1 MDAVSSIRP
10 TRTNRADC
18 AADPS
23 TRIKLIIDQ
32 LFEAQN
38 AMLYFVRSNTDFQV
52 HTKPPPTGTIYPEIV
67 LGDQVMK
74 LVDQRKSGTSYKFAS
89 VSVILPSLLKS
100 NLQKA
105 VRRRAV
111 AAAYASMKHL
121 LAQDANELLRRL
133 PVIMC
138 EDTQLHPRLFME
150 VVWLMAAV
158 SKGYALTFEDAQI
171 VTDCVSACL
180 SAPAQYNL
188 AVDVTKQPRPD
199 QDPLFLAFSL
209 RIAYGGMKS
218 DMEFLGRLQNRAV
231 AGELP
236 LHTCNFEP
244 VAYMSIPPF
253 SLDAHLLS
261 EAVDFHCFPKMIEV
275 TGVAKK
281 AIWFHRSAPNVRPYT
296 GIGAKEAFEVEEAG
310 KVAHPFDKH
319 DEEAVEDFVAQ
330 TLGRLKGRPATVV
343 AVKPKQMRLTGFVI
357 RSSASL
363 A

>member
-1 MDAVSSIRP
+1 M
-10 TRTNRADC
+10 
-18 AADPS
+18 
-23 TRIKLIIDQ
+23 
-32 LFEAQN
+32 F
-38 AMLYFVRSNTDFQV
+38 YFVRSNTDFEV
-52 HTKPPPTGTIYPEIV
+52 YSTSPPKGTIYPEIV
-67 LGDQVMK
+67 LGDQVVK
-74 LVDQRKSGTSYKFAS
+74 LVDQRKTGTSYKFPC
-89 VSVILPSLLKS
+89 VPVILPSLLKS

-105 VRRRAV
+105 VRRRSV

-158 SKGYALTFEDAQI
+158 SKGYSLTLEDSQVVA
-171 VTDCVSACL
+171 DCVAACL

-188 AVDVTKQPRPD
+188 SVDVSQQPAPAN
-199 QDPLFLAFSL
+199 DPLFVAFSL

-236 LHTCNFEP
+236 LHSGGFEP
-244 VAYMSIPPF
+244 VEYTSIPPF
-253 SLDAHLLS
+253 SLDVHLLS
-261 EAVDFHCFPKMIEV
+261 EAVDFHCFPKMIEA

-281 AIWFHRSAPNVRPYT
+281 AIWFHRSAYNVRPYM
-296 GIGAKEAFEVEEAG
+296 GIGAKEAFEMEEAG

-330 TLGRLKGRPATVV
+330 TIERLKGRPQSLSA
-343 AVKPKQMRLTGFVI
+343 AKPKQMRLTGFVI
-357 RSSASL
+357 RSSSL